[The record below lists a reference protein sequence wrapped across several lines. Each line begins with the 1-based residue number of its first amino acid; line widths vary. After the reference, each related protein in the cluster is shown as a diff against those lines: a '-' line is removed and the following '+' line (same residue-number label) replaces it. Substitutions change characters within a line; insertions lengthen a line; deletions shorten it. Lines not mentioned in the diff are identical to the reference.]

1 VRDFLEANT
10 LWIGM
15 LGAFVVS
22 GLVYY
27 QHPDKLGDA
36 AATLAALVAV
46 VAVYYQGYLTNL
58 THSID
63 VVRSYDDRFDGL
75 EFRTNRRDVARKI
88 LALAGGPATVIEEA
102 DEILDFFETI
112 GLLAKRKTV
121 DTTMVWSLF
130 QYPLHGYWLVAKD
143 SIAKRRRDDPT
154 LYEDFVWLHDRV
166 TRIEKRKRRCS
177 DADIAP
183 ASVGEF
189 LAKEKDA

>member
-1 VRDFLEANT
+1 MRDFLEANM

-15 LGAFVVS
+15 LGAFAVS
-22 GLVYY
+22 ALLYS

-36 AATLAALVAV
+36 AGTLAALVAV

-63 VVRSYDDRFDGL
+63 VVRSYDDRFDSL

-88 LALAGGPATVIEEA
+88 LALPGGAATVNEEA
-102 DEILDFFETI
+102 DEILGFFTTI

-143 SIAKRRRDDPT
+143 SITKRRRVDPT
-154 LYEDFVWLHDRV
+154 LFEDFVWLHDRV
-166 TRIEKRKRRCS
+166 TRIEKRKRRCT
-177 DADIAP
+177 DAQIAP
-183 ASVGEF
+183 ASAGEF
-189 LAKEKDA
+189 LSEEKDA